1 MDGRGELDGS
11 MNARASDDAAAFAR
25 LSTRPLGLLSF
36 PPLPCPP
43 LGARLLRD
51 RHLQPKNTN
60 ILPCRVAA
68 AAVVFHKYTGVLH
81 SGGWVGD
88 CVSRS
93 LVLSARRIAAGVV
106 GKKYQSPVINPCI

>member
-43 LGARLLRD
+43 PDARLLRD
-51 RHLQPKNTN
+51 HYQQPKNTN
-60 ILPCRVAA
+60 ILACRV
-68 AAVVFHKYTGVLH
+68 AAVVFHKYTGVL
-81 SGGWVGD
+81 GRLVGD

-93 LVLSARRIAAGVV
+93 LVFSARRIAAGVV